1 MYPFARFLAVLS
13 LAGAA
18 GCTATIDA
26 QNIKSFGDAAKA
38 VATATQDAR
47 TIDNKL
53 VADIATEDQA
63 TQFMRGGGPYEFPLE
78 VKPTKA
84 TGKVWDVRI
93 AYAKALADY
102 GDALAA
108 AASGVQDDSLDTAV
122 DNLQKAATT
131 ALPHLSEA
139 TNFQTV
145 SDASEKVVKTVV
157 TQAALDR
164 IHKAIVR
171 AHPSVVKGREIL
183 GSDLAKV
190 AGQVQR
196 HYDEWLTEK
205 KTALDTIQAGSS
217 ADEKYQAY
225 RNSLE
230 EQASMENSI
239 GLLVATG
246 GAQQANYITVLDKMV
261 AAHAALA
268 KSTSDSLSLQ
278 SFIDA
283 TKQLQAFSDA
293 LPKGGQS

>member
-108 AASGVQDDSLDTAV
+108 AASGVQGDSLDNAV

-139 TNFQTV
+139 KNFQTV